1 MFCAIIVMFHSIL
14 VIVPIV
20 RIWIKFVTQ
29 LATAAQLD
37 VTIFLLQVPLRLKF
51 WEEVFVK

>member
-1 MFCAIIVMFHSIL
+1 MFHSIL